1 MKVNFSPDIGQQCRD
16 LSNRDLCNPL
26 LFVVK
31 QMHWV
36 GNIQLWRCFTFEL
49 STIAWSEC
57 NGSLNCSVPISKD
70 WISQHFVQQFHF
82 SFLFCV
88 IYNLVVTLLYRT
100 YYSNI
105 PMIARSHSPSFPWL
119 AMLPLSKPNLDM
131 IFFSTSHSTCTGHL
145 WTLANTLVK
154 TKNYFG
160 KFWTCIYP
168 ASLPHSQVWL
178 WVKVS

>member
-1 MKVNFSPDIGQQCRD
+1 MKVNFSPDIGQHCRD

-70 WISQHFVQQFHF
+70 WISQHFVQQFQF

-100 YYSNI
+100 YYSN
-105 PMIARSHSPSFPWL
+105 MHWTNDCQVT
-119 AMLPLSKPNLDM
+119 LPKLSLVSNATTFQTQFGHDFLLHITLYLHRTFVD
-131 IFFSTSHSTCTGHL
+131 TCKH
-145 WTLANTLVK
+145 
-154 TKNYFG
+154 FG
-160 KFWTCIYP
+160 KD
-168 ASLPHSQVWL
+168 
-178 WVKVS
+178 